1 MSGFANAAPWG
12 SRNSRFPSAQDVEA
26 ELDRVKAQRRNVW
39 TGLVVAALVLVAFA
53 LSVLISTYL
62 LPVVRV
68 YGSSMTPTLRE
79 GDVVVTVRDAHPE
92 PGDLIAFYYGNDVLV
107 KRVIAGPGS
116 WVDILADGTVSVNAV
131 PLQEPYLVQK
141 DAGTSTVALPFQVPE
156 DSYGPGSWVDILA
169 DGTVSVNAVPLQ
181 EPYLVQKDA
190 GTSTVAL
197 PFQVPED
204 SYFVLGDN
212 RGTSVDSR
220 SAQVGAVES
229 SQIIGRLGLRVWP
242 LDRLGF
248 LG

>member
-156 DSYGPGSWVDILA
+156 DSY
-169 DGTVSVNAVPLQ
+169 
-181 EPYLVQKDA
+181 
-190 GTSTVAL
+190 
-197 PFQVPED
+197 
-204 SYFVLGDN
+204 FVLGDN